1 MIYSRSYLMSKRK
14 TKIKKRKEG
23 LKKAKAKM
31 IENFELNYQK
41 ELKRR
46 RIEQSKSIKEKTY
59 CSDKSDTRKKKREI
73 KELQKKFSIQSYDKI
88 GGEYKK

>member
-1 MIYSRSYLMSKRK
+1 
-14 TKIKKRKEG
+14 
-23 LKKAKAKM
+23 M

-59 CSDKSDTRKKKREI
+59 CSDKSDKKKIEI
-73 KELQKKFSIQSYDKI
+73 KELQKKYSISYILKFRFCEPVFVLDRL
-88 GGEYKK
+88 

>member
-1 MIYSRSYLMSKRK
+1 
-14 TKIKKRKEG
+14 
-23 LKKAKAKM
+23 M

>member
-1 MIYSRSYLMSKRK
+1 MSKR
-14 TKIKKRKEG
+14 TKKINKRRKKN
-23 LKKAKAKM
+23 KAKM

-59 CSDKSDTRKKKREI
+59 CSDKSDKKKIEI
-73 KELQKKFSIQSYDKI
+73 KKLQKKYSIQSYDKI

>member
-1 MIYSRSYLMSKRK
+1 
-14 TKIKKRKEG
+14 
-23 LKKAKAKM
+23 M

-59 CSDKSDTRKKKREI
+59 CSDKSDTRKKKR
-73 KELQKKFSIQSYDKI
+73 
-88 GGEYKK
+88 

>member
-1 MIYSRSYLMSKRK
+1 MGKRK
-14 TKIKKRKEG
+14 TKRKKRKEG

-59 CSDKSDTRKKKREI
+59 CSDKSDKKKIEI
-73 KELQKKFSIQSYDKI
+73 KELQKKYSIQSYDKI

>member
-14 TKIKKRKEG
+14 TKRKKRKEG
-23 LKKAKAKM
+23 LKAKM

>member
-1 MIYSRSYLMSKRK
+1 MSKR
-14 TKIKKRKEG
+14 TKKINKRRKKN
-23 LKKAKAKM
+23 KAKM

-59 CSDKSDTRKKKREI
+59 CSDKSDKKKIEI
-73 KELQKKFSIQSYDKI
+73 KKLQKKYSIQSYDKI
-88 GGEYKK
+88 VGEYKK

>member
-1 MIYSRSYLMSKRK
+1 MSKR
-14 TKIKKRKEG
+14 TKKINKRRKKN
-23 LKKAKAKM
+23 KAKM